1 LIVLHGA
8 TAEGRLLVWGETS
21 EPPKERRK
29 GRRARTEAQPNQAP
43 PLPHD
48 AGEDRLRHALAAATV
63 VTRTGLARS
72 FTAWLPTRGGA
83 ALPSSTLVSDAGDP
97 DSRAPAKPWAVTA
110 IPLPAGHAI
119 DLLRAVAGAPL
130 VAPGIAGGDDL
141 RFWSTVLRFAAALV
155 ASGHYVPGVA
165 RDAAGF
171 HARWIPYLQGDT
183 GRALAKLAQA
193 APRATL
199 ALTRTDGARE
209 IPRTTKP
216 AADTLA
222 IAAFVDAMVDALVRQ
237 AAPPAT
243 PIEHASVHESWLAA
257 LRSPDDTLLGTDTA
271 LATFAAQVRAWQ
283 RPVVGAASAP
293 FRLTVRLEEPEE
305 EEEPPELLPPDSAW
319 KPGAGWH
326 LRYLLQSNAD
336 PSLLIPAEQA
346 WQRGALVARL
356 LPEAGFGA
364 REHLLLSLGQA
375 AAIFPRIEAS
385 LHGAT
390 PSGLDLDTR
399 GAHEFLTQGASALEQ
414 AGFGVLLP
422 SWWTRGGPK
431 ARLTVSGV
439 ARPPRMKS
447 ESGLSLEA
455 LTKFELE
462 VSLGGDKLSR
472 EELLA
477 LAAAKEPL
485 VRFRGRWVHVTAE
498 EIRAALDVWRRKGG
512 PLTARQVIGLAL
524 GAPSELGLLPLEGVE
539 TSGWLE
545 DLLKQLKGQAPMES
559 LEAPE
564 SFAGTLRPYQARG
577 LSWLHFLGRWGFGA
591 CLADDMGLGKTVQA
605 LALVLHLRETGH
617 GGPILLVC
625 PTSVIANWQ
634 KEATRFTPD
643 LRVLVHHGGRRAR
656 GGDFKALVGAHDIVI
671 SSYAL
676 LHRDLAH
683 LGEVEWTGVILDEA
697 QNVKNSETRQ
707 ARAARSLQSLWRI
720 ALTGT
725 PVENHVGD
733 LWSLFEFL
741 NPGLLGG
748 ETEFKREFF
757 VPIQARQDG
766 AAEARLKHLTGP
778 FILRRLKTDR
788 DIVPDLPAKMEM
800 KVFCNLTR
808 EQATLYAAVVKEATE
823 DISAAKEDIERRG
836 RVLAAL
842 ARLKQVCNH
851 PAQFLADHSPL
862 PGRSGKLARVTEM
875 LEEVLEVGERALVFT
890 QFAVMGGM
898 LRKHLQETFGREVLF
913 LHGGVPRR
921 QRDRMVERF
930 QKDEDAPPIFVL
942 SLKAGGTGLNL
953 QRASHVFHFD
963 RWWNPAVEDQAT
975 DRAFRIGQMR
985 RVQVH
990 KLVCAGTL
998 EERIDEMIA
1007 KKRGLAARVVGQ
1019 GEGWLTEL
1027 SLDELRFVMALRP
1040 EAVAE

>member
-1 LIVLHGA
+1 M
-8 TAEGRLLVWGETS
+8 
-21 EPPKERRK
+21 
-29 GRRARTEAQPNQAP
+29 
-43 PLPHD
+43 LPHD
-48 AGEDRLRHALAAATV
+48 AGEDLLRHALAAAAV
-63 VTRTGLARS
+63 VTRTGLARP
-72 FTAWLPTRGGA
+72 FTAWLPTKGGA
-83 ALPSSTLVSDAGDP
+83 ALPSSVLVSDDAEP
-97 DSRAPAKPWAVTA
+97 DTRAPAKPWTVTA
-110 IPLPAGHAI
+110 IPLPPGHAI
-119 DLLRAVAGAPL
+119 ALLRAAAEKPL
-130 VAPGIAGGDDL
+130 IAPGLAGGDDL
-141 RFWSTVLRFAAALV
+141 RFFCSVLRFAAGLV
-155 ASGHYVPGVA
+155 ASGHFVPGIA
-165 RDAAGF
+165 REPAAF
-171 HARWIPYLQGDT
+171 HAPWVPFLQGET
-183 GRALAKLAQA
+183 ARAFTRLAQA
-193 APRATL
+193 APRAAL
-199 ALTRTDGARE
+199 ALADESVHGVHEVAR
-209 IPRTTKP
+209 
-216 AADTLA
+216 AARRPTENLT
-222 IAAFVDAMVDALVRQ
+222 IAAFVAAMVDALVRQ
-237 AAPPAT
+237 TAEPVPAT
-243 PIEHASVHESWLAA
+243 EMASVHEHWLAA
-257 LRSPDDTLLGTDTA
+257 LRAPDDTLLGTDASLDAFAKQVEKWQKPIVGTA
-271 LATFAAQVRAWQ
+271 R
-283 RPVVGAASAP
+283 AP

-305 EEEPPELLPPDSAW
+305 APARKPEHGTPQDEPP
-319 KPGAGWH
+319 WH
-326 LRYLLQSNAD
+326 LRFLLQSNAD

-346 WQRGALVARL
+346 WQRGALLARL
-356 LPEAGFGA
+356 LPEAGFGV
-364 REHLLLSLGQA
+364 RDHLLLSLGRA
-375 AAIFPRIEAS
+375 AAVFPRIEGS
-385 LHGAT
+385 LRTAA
-390 PSGLDLDTR
+390 PAGLDLDTR
-399 GAHEFLTQGASALEQ
+399 GAHEFLTHGASALEQ

-422 SWWTRGGPK
+422 SWWTRGGPRV
-431 ARLTVSGV
+431 RLMVKGT

-447 ESGLSLEA
+447 TSGLSLDA
-455 LTKFELE
+455 LTQFELE
-462 VSLGGDKLSR
+462 VSLGGVKMTR

-485 VRFRGRWVHVTAE
+485 VRVRGRWVHVTTE

-512 PLTARQVIGLAL
+512 ALTARQVIGLAL
-524 GAPSELGLLPLEGVE
+524 GAPSELGPLPLGDVE
-539 TSGWLE
+539 TSGWLD
-545 DLLKQLKGQAPMES
+545 DLLRQLKGQAPMEA
-559 LEAPE
+559 LGPPDA
-564 SFAGTLRPYQARG
+564 FCGTLRPYQARG
-577 LSWLHFLGRWGFGA
+577 MSWLHFLGRWGFGA

-605 LALVLHLRETGH
+605 LALVQHLRETGH

-634 KEATRFTPD
+634 REASRFTPG

-656 GGDFKALVGAHDIVI
+656 GDGFTSRVAAHDIVI

-676 LHRDLAH
+676 LNRDLAH

-707 ARAARSLQSLWRI
+707 AKAARALKALWRI

-748 ETEFKREFF
+748 ASEFKRAFF

-778 FILRRLKTDR
+778 FILRRLKTDK
-788 DIVPDLPAKMEM
+788 DIAPDLPEKMEM
-800 KVFCNLTR
+800 KVFCNLTS
-808 EQATLYAAVVKEATE
+808 EQATLYAAVVKEVTE
-823 DISAAKEDIERRG
+823 DIVAATEEIERKG

-842 ARLKQVCNH
+842 SRLKQVCNH

-862 PGRSGKLARVTEM
+862 PGRSGKLARLTEM

-913 LHGGVPRR
+913 LHGGVPRG
-921 QRDRMVERF
+921 QRDRMVARF
-930 QKDEDAPPIFVL
+930 QHDEAAPAVFVL

-975 DRAFRIGQMR
+975 DRAFRIGQTR
-985 RVQVH
+985 NVQVH

-998 EERIDEMIA
+998 EERIDEMIQA
-1007 KKRGLAARVVGQ
+1007 KRGLAARVVGQ

-1027 SLDELRFVMALRP
+1027 SLDELRSVMALRP

>member
-1 LIVLHGA
+1 MIILHGA

-21 EPPKERRK
+21 EPPRK
-29 GRRARTEAQPNQAP
+29 ARKVRWPGIEPKPSPAGRL
-43 PLPHD
+43 PLD
-48 AGEDRLRHALAAATV
+48 AGEDLLRHALASAAV
-63 VTRTGLARS
+63 VTRTGLARP
-72 FTAWLPTRGGA
+72 FTAWLPTRNGA
-83 ALPSSTLVSDAGDP
+83 AIPSSVLVSDDAEP
-97 DSRAPAKPWAVTA
+97 DTRAPARPWTVTA
-110 IPLPAGHAI
+110 IPLPPAHAI
-119 DLLRAVAGAPL
+119 ALLRSAAAKPL
-130 VAPGIAGGDDL
+130 ITPGVAGGDDL
-141 RFWSTVLRFAAALV
+141 RFFCSVLRFAAALV
-155 ASGHYVPGVA
+155 ASGQFVPSVA
-165 RDAAGF
+165 RGATAF
-171 HARWIPYLQGDT
+171 HAPWLPFLQGDAA
-183 GRALAKLAQA
+183 RAVTRLAQA
-193 APRATL
+193 APRAAL
-199 ALTRTDGARE
+199 ALTDTAR
-209 IPRTTKP
+209 PREGGTP
-216 AADTLA
+216 AADTIA
-222 IAAFVDAMVDALVRQ
+222 MAAFVEAMVDSLVRQ
-237 AAPPAT
+237 SAVPKPAT
-243 PIEHASVHESWLAA
+243 EDASTHEHWVSA
-257 LRSPDDTLLGTDTA
+257 LRSPDDTIAGTDASLEA
-271 LATFAAQVRAWQ
+271 LAAQVRNWQ
-283 RPVVGAASAP
+283 RPVVGAAAAP
-293 FRLTVRLEEPEE
+293 FRLTVRLEEPPEPPPAAE
-305 EEEPPELLPPDSAW
+305 PDPAAGPDQAPQEEP
-319 KPGAGWH
+319 WH
-326 LRYLLQSNAD
+326 LRFLLQSNAD

-356 LPEAGFGA
+356 LPDAGLGI
-364 REHLLLSLGQA
+364 REHLLLSLGRA
-375 AAIFPRIEAS
+375 AAAFPRIETS
-385 LHGAT
+385 LRTAAPT
-390 PSGLDLDTR
+390 GLDLDTR
-399 GAHEFLTQGASALEQ
+399 GAHEFLTQGAGALEQ

-422 SWWTRGGPK
+422 SWWTRGGPS

-447 ESGLSLEA
+447 ESGLSLDA
-455 LTKFELE
+455 LTRFDLE
-462 VSLGGDKLSR
+462 VSLGGEKVTR

-498 EIRAALDVWRRKGG
+498 EIRAALAVWKRKGG

-524 GAPSELGLLPLEGVE
+524 GAPSEMGPLPLDGVE
-539 TSGWLE
+539 TSGWLD
-545 DLLKQLKGQAPMES
+545 DLLKQLKGQSPMES
-559 LEAPE
+559 LAPPEAFE
-564 SFAGTLRPYQARG
+564 GTLRPYQARG
-577 LSWLHFLGRWGFGA
+577 MSWLHFLGRWGFGA

-605 LALVLHLRETGH
+605 LALVQHLREAGH
-617 GGPILLVC
+617 GGPVLLVC

-634 KEATRFTPD
+634 REAARFTPG
-643 LRVLVHHGGRRAR
+643 LRVLVHHGGKRVR
-656 GGDFKALVGAHDIVI
+656 GGFASLAAAHDIVI

-697 QNVKNSETRQ
+697 QNVKNSETLQ
-707 ARAARSLQSLWRI
+707 ARAARSLNAVWRI

-748 ETEFKREFF
+748 AAEFKREFF

-778 FILRRLKTDR
+778 FILRRLKTDK
-788 DIVPDLPAKMEM
+788 DIAPDLPDKMEM
-800 KVFCNLTR
+800 NVFCNLTR

-823 DISAAKEDIERRG
+823 DIEAATEAIERRG

-842 ARLKQVCNH
+842 TRLKQVCNH
-851 PAQFLADHSPL
+851 PAHFLADHSPL
-862 PGRSGKLARVTEM
+862 PGRSGKLARLTEM
-875 LEEVLEVGERALVFT
+875 LEEVLDSGERSLVFT
-890 QFAVMGGM
+890 QFAEMGGL

-913 LHGGVPRR
+913 LHGGVPRGP
-921 QRDRMVERF
+921 RDRMVERF
-930 QKDEDAPPIFVL
+930 QQDEDAPPIFVL

-975 DRAFRIGQMR
+975 DRAFRIGQTR

-1019 GEGWLTEL
+1019 GEGWLTEM

-1040 EAVAE
+1040 EAVSE

>member
-1 LIVLHGA
+1 LIILHGA

-21 EPPKERRK
+21 EPPKGWRK
-29 GRRARTEAQPNQAP
+29 GRRTRPDSSPTRPALLA
-43 PLPHD
+43 HD
-48 AGEDRLRHALAAATV
+48 AGEDLLRHALAAATV
-63 VTRTGLARS
+63 VTRTGRARP
-72 FTAWLPTRGGA
+72 FTAWLPTKNGT
-83 ALPSSTLVSDAGDP
+83 ALPSSVLVSDDAEP
-97 DSRAPAKPWAVTA
+97 DTRAPPKPWTVTA
-110 IPLPAGHAI
+110 IPLPPAHAVG
-119 DLLRAVAGAPL
+119 LLRAAAEKPL
-130 VAPGIAGGDDL
+130 IAPGIAGGDDL
-141 RFWSTVLRFAAALV
+141 RFFCDVLRFAATLV
-155 ASGHYVPGVA
+155 ASGQFVPSIA

-171 HARWIPYLQGDT
+171 HAPWLPFLQGDT
-183 GRALAKLAQA
+183 ARAVTRLAQA
-193 APRATL
+193 APRAAL
-199 ALTRTDGARE
+199 ALTDASTRGPRE
-209 IPRTTKP
+209 VPR
-216 AADTLA
+216 AAHRPTETLA
-222 IAAFVDAMVDALVRQ
+222 IAAFVEAVVDWLVRR
-237 AAPPAT
+237 AAVPAPST
-243 PIEHASVHESWLAA
+243 ETASAHEHWVAA
-257 LRSPDDTLLGTDTA
+257 LRSPDDTLLGTDASLET
-271 LATFAAQVRAWQ
+271 LAAQVRSWQ
-283 RPVVGAASAP
+283 RSVVGTAAAP
-293 FRLTVRLEEPEE
+293 FRLTVRLEEPSETPPRE
-305 EEEPPELLPPDSAW
+305 PGATPPQEEEP
-319 KPGAGWH
+319 WH
-326 LRYLLQSNAD
+326 LRFLLQSNAD

-356 LPEAGFGA
+356 LPEAGFGV
-364 REHLLLSLGQA
+364 REHLLLSLGRA
-375 AAIFPRIEAS
+375 AAVFPRIEAS
-385 LHGAT
+385 LHAAAPT
-390 PSGLDLDTR
+390 GLDLDTR
-399 GAHEFLTQGASALEQ
+399 GAHEFLSQGAGALEQ

-422 SWWTRGGPK
+422 SWWTRGGPGV
-431 ARLTVSGV
+431 RLTVSGV

-447 ESGLSLEA
+447 ESGLSLDA
-455 LTKFELE
+455 LTKFDLE
-462 VSLGGDKLSR
+462 VSLGGEKLTR

-524 GAPSELGLLPLEGVE
+524 GTPSELGPLVLDGVT

-545 DLLKQLKGQAPMES
+545 DLLKQLKGQEPMES
-559 LEAPE
+559 LAPPE
-564 SFAGTLRPYQARG
+564 GFEGTLRPYQARG
-577 LSWLHFLGRWGFGA
+577 MSWLHFLGRWGFGA

-605 LALVLHLRETGH
+605 LALVQHLRETGH

-625 PTSVIANWQ
+625 PTSVITNWQ
-634 KEATRFTPD
+634 REATRFTPG
-643 LRVLVHHGGRRAR
+643 LRVLVHHGGRRSR
-656 GGDFKALVGAHDIVI
+656 GGNFKSVAAAHDIVV

-676 LHRDLAH
+676 LNRDLAH

-697 QNVKNSETRQ
+697 QNVKNSETLQ
-707 ARAARSLQSLWRI
+707 AKAARSLNAVWRI

-741 NPGLLGG
+741 NPGLLGR
-748 ETEFKREFF
+748 EAEFKREFF

-778 FILRRLKTDR
+778 FILRRLKTDK
-788 DIVPDLPAKMEM
+788 DIAPDLPDKMEM
-800 KVFCNLTR
+800 NVFCNLTR
-808 EQATLYAAVVKEATE
+808 EQATLYAAVVKEATD
-823 DISAAKEDIERRG
+823 DIGAATEEIERRG

-862 PGRSGKLARVTEM
+862 PGRSGKLARLTEM

-890 QFAVMGGM
+890 QFAVMGGL

-913 LHGGVPRR
+913 LHGGVPRG
-921 QRDRMVERF
+921 QRDRMVQRF
-930 QKDEDAPPIFVL
+930 QSDEDAPPIFVL

-975 DRAFRIGQMR
+975 DRAFRIGQTR

>member
-1 LIVLHGA
+1 LIILHGA

-21 EPPKERRK
+21 EPPKRK
-29 GRRARTEAQPNQAP
+29 GRRAGPDAASPAT
-43 PLPHD
+43 LFPHD
-48 AGEDRLRHALAAATV
+48 AGEDLLRHALAAATV
-63 VTRTGLARS
+63 VTRTGLARP
-72 FTAWLPTRGGA
+72 FTAWLPAKNGT
-83 ALPSSTLVSDAGDP
+83 ALASSVLVSDDAEP
-97 DSRAPAKPWAVTA
+97 DTRAAPRPWTVTA
-110 IPLPAGHAI
+110 IPLPPAHSIA
-119 DLLRAVAGAPL
+119 LLRAAAGKPL
-130 VAPGIAGGDDL
+130 IAPGVAGGDDL
-141 RFWSTVLRFAAALV
+141 RFFCAVLRFAASLV
-155 ASGHYVPGVA
+155 ASGQFVPGIA
-165 RDAAGF
+165 RDAGGF
-171 HARWIPYLQGDT
+171 RAPWLPFLQGDAA
-183 GRALAKLAQA
+183 RAVTRFAEA
-193 APRATL
+193 APRAAFALTDTSPRGPQEVRPQTETL
-199 ALTRTDGARE
+199 AV
-209 IPRTTKP
+209 
-216 AADTLA
+216 
-222 IAAFVDAMVDALVRQ
+222 AAFVEGMVDSLVRQ
-237 AAPPAT
+237 SAVPIAATEA
-243 PIEHASVHESWLAA
+243 ASAHEQWVAA
-257 LRSPDDTLLGTDTA
+257 LRSPDDALLGTDASLHA
-271 LATFAAQVRAWQ
+271 LAAQVRSWQ
-283 RPVVGAASAP
+283 RPVVGTASAP
-293 FRLTVRLEEPEE
+293 FRLTVRLEEPAEDAPAE
-305 EEEPPELLPPDSAW
+305 PGDGPPREEP
-319 KPGAGWH
+319 WH
-326 LRYLLQSNAD
+326 LRFLLQSNAD

-346 WQRGALVARL
+346 WKRGALVARL
-356 LPEAGFGA
+356 LPEAGLGV
-364 REHLLLSLGQA
+364 REHLLLSLGRA
-375 AAIFPRIEAS
+375 AAVFSRIETS
-385 LHGAT
+385 LHAAAPT
-390 PSGLDLDTR
+390 GLDLDTR
-399 GAHEFLTQGASALEQ
+399 GAHEFLSQGAGALEQ

-422 SWWTRGGPK
+422 SWWTRGGPGV
-431 ARLTVSGV
+431 RLTVSGV

-447 ESGLSLEA
+447 DSGLSLDA
-455 LTKFELE
+455 LTRFDLE
-462 VSLGGDKLSR
+462 VSLGGQKLTR

-524 GAPSELGLLPLEGVE
+524 GAPSDLGPLALDRVE
-539 TSGWLE
+539 TSGWLD
-545 DLLKQLKGQAPMES
+545 DLLKQLNGQAPMEP
-559 LEAPE
+559 LAPPE
-564 SFAGTLRPYQARG
+564 GFAGTLRPYQARG
-577 LSWLHFLGRWGFGA
+577 MSWLHFLGRWGFGA

-605 LALVLHLRETGH
+605 LALVQHLRETGH
-617 GGPILLVC
+617 GGPVLLVC

-634 KEATRFTPD
+634 REAARFTPG

-656 GGDFKALVGAHDIVI
+656 GGDFRSVAAAHDVVI

-683 LGEVEWTGVILDEA
+683 LAEVEWTGVVLDEA
-697 QNVKNSETRQ
+697 QNVKNSETLQ
-707 ARAARSLQSLWRI
+707 ARAARSLNAVWRI

-748 ETEFKREFF
+748 DAEFKREFF

-778 FILRRLKTDR
+778 FILRRLKTDK
-788 DIVPDLPAKMEM
+788 DIAPDLPDKMEM

-823 DISAAKEDIERRG
+823 DIGAATEEIERRG

-842 ARLKQVCNH
+842 TRLKQVCNH

-862 PGRSGKLARVTEM
+862 PGRSGKLARLTEM
-875 LEEVLEVGERALVFT
+875 LEEVLEVGERSLVFT

-913 LHGGVPRR
+913 LHGGVPRG
-921 QRDRMVERF
+921 QRDRMVRRF
-930 QKDEDAPPIFVL
+930 QEQDDSPPIFVL

-975 DRAFRIGQMR
+975 DRAFRIGQTR

-1007 KKRGLAARVVGQ
+1007 SKRGLAARVVGQ